1 MSKKEK
7 FKQFASSNPQLLKH
21 VESGTKTWQEFF
33 ELYDIYGDNK
43 EAWSEYLNPS
53 TDTRDATNPSS
64 IPDLIKNIDLNQIQK
79 HIGTAQ
85 KALGFIQ
92 DLTVKGTAAGAGLGA
107 AASAVTK
114 GPKTPRP
121 INKLFED

>member
-7 FKQFASSNPQLLKH
+7 FKQFAISNPELLKH
-21 VESGTKTWQEFF
+21 VESGTKTWQDFF
-33 ELYDIYGDNK
+33 ELYDIYGDDK
-43 EAWSEYLNPS
+43 SAWNEYLNQS
-53 TDTRDATNPSS
+53 TDNRDSTNPSS
-64 IPDLIKNIDLNQIQK
+64 IPDLIKNMDLDKIQK

-92 DLTVKGTAAGAGLGA
+92 DLTVKGTAAGAGIGA
-107 AASAVTK
+107 AAAATK